1 MYWTRKLRQEIC
13 QEFVFLESTIH
24 DQRAIHFLR
33 CACDIDLVFTS
44 TRTQSLVLR
53 DKKLLYD
60 SNVSTEILLL
70 SQNTTLCTQFTPG
83 KRWFES
89 LLLPFAFLVAWLL
102 SAHSS
107 SWCRTKRSRRG
118 HGGWFNHAFQLYWI
132 RRRRVWFLSTILA
145 PTFLAGFFSA
155 AAAAAAAAA
164 VDGIGTTTN
173 FTTVDSCMVL
183 IKQLLGHFVNDAR
196 CFKDINRTRYLYGST
211 SFGYGPRKPFK
222 TNPTIH
228 WFTIRCARQT
238 KLFNQFQRTC
248 NTRTQER
255 NNAVLESMQWS
266 QQSMTTLSL
275 TTYVCNVIQ
284 TTCFGFDFGG
294 GRIIFCQTGCCFI
307 QRHITSRAGVR
318 DKHGDELM
326 GQHRQW
332 FWFAT
337 THRRHRR
344 WVKYSFFVRVCFDF
358 QQCLSHFFKTRPAT
372 TKRRRRT

>member
-13 QEFVFLESTIH
+13 QEFVILESTINV
-24 DQRAIHFLR
+24 QFHFLR
-33 CACDIDLVFTS
+33 CECDIDLVFTS

-107 SWCRTKRSRRG
+107 SWCRTERSRRG

-145 PTFLAGFFSA
+145 PTFLAGFFSTAA

-228 WFTIRCARQT
+228 WFTIRCAGQT
-238 KLFNQFQRTC
+238 KFFHQFQRTC
-248 NTRTQER
+248 NTRTQEHKSTTQH
-255 NNAVLESMQWS
+255 NKTQVLESL
-266 QQSMTTLSL
+266 QQIQQGRPNTRSI
-275 TTYVCNVIQ
+275 TYNICLQCHTNDV
-284 TTCFGFDFGG
+284 
-294 GRIIFCQTGCCFI
+294 
-307 QRHITSRAGVR
+307 
-318 DKHGDELM
+318 L
-326 GQHRQW
+326 W
-332 FWFAT
+332 FWF
-337 THRRHRR
+337 RRGSHHPLPNRLLLHPTSHNFEGRR
-344 WVKYSFFVRVCFDF
+344 PWQTWRWIDG
-358 QQCLSHFFKTRPAT
+358 PAPPMILICHHT
-372 TKRRRRT
+372 PTSQALG